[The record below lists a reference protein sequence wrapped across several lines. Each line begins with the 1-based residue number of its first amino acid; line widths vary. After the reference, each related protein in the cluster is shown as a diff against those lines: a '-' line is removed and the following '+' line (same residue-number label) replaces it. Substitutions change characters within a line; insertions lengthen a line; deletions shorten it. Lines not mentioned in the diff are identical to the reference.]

1 MYLELPYKLIINSSS
16 GVALE
21 NGKSTLT
28 ASVVKTTDGS
38 SVTIAEEAFIWTR
51 REMSDSFTDRT
62 GSSITITKDDL
73 VDGAGTFICTCKPEE
88 FYWADTAF
96 ITIEETI
103 AGTAGQNAPY
113 QRFIFKASVD
123 KPERP
128 SGTCE
133 AIPAGWSLQ
142 APPRLS
148 SEKIWVSTGYVS
160 FPDNEALYS
169 EWSDPAEWSGTSVMP
184 IVQWQ
189 WGESSEYPP
198 HVTSYAILIDG
209 ELMIFENALFI
220 DDYGEWTDDIPKDH
234 PANLKYLW
242 KREYNWN
249 HTSEEDEWIYYP
261 AQGPSGLPGDYQGL
275 GWYIVGTNT
284 VFFMGLDEDK
294 SPTLSTINIFIGG
307 KSYYFNSISASLNN
321 KSDKFYLVAALGE
334 NGIGGLGVYYLK
346 FVSDGTT
353 AETQWL
359 SYDTD
364 ERLLD
369 GYVLAEIRMDG
380 YAIESVSIVT
390 PKRLTAYEKS
400 NFMEIL
406 DSRDMDDINVAA
418 EAMGIE
424 RVFKR
429 LAVLEMFVDELLAN
443 EAFIKMLE
451 VNKLKFE
458 ANNTLIELGLFKD
471 ENGNDRPMF
480 RAAHRETMNSE
491 YETVFQ
497 IDLTTGNTFFG
508 KPNSS
513 FSAPLYGFMYNAST
527 HSLVGPNY
535 SGSTPGIQISSSGKV
550 TTRYMTANNII
561 VNKAEIDDAEI
572 ENSTFTGNIYA
583 PTLESYG
590 QEIEY
595 ISHSASG
602 TTNQANELY
611 SYFLEAGFLKNTFYR
626 AELSSGNITES
637 VYLQFVEATHNNLFG
652 QVNMRWGAIVLYN
665 LNREYIT
672 PASLGFTIIERATNI
687 GNVNGCNIEV
697 DLNTQIWD
705 DSSWGDV
712 TQMGTYVEGGLQI
725 RVQSGG
731 NVLRL
736 IDIPSSSAGLKPR
749 QVYHENGILK
759 IRIMPPLPVP
769 IVDAE
774 RISSSECVISITNTS
789 EFPSGTIF
797 HLGEEELGYGETSV
811 QLTIGSG
818 AYETTVYATYN
829 GNLEYDDKSETIYI
843 SIPEYMVI
851 SPYSYEA
858 VYSELSSSSKTLSI
872 YVAFNDFDEFTD
884 MSLSVQSDETGLLSN
899 DIEWGDYYDADS
911 GAKGFSYIVDAD
923 SSVVGKAITLIASA
937 KHCSDVTIS
946 MTVKLDPYSQA

>member
-1 MYLELPYKLIINSSS
+1 MEYTFRSAEKTVYLELPYKLIINSSS

-51 REMSDSFTDRT
+51 RELSDSFTDRT

-73 VDGAGTFICTCKPEE
+73 VNGAGTFVCTCKPEE

-113 QRFIFKASVD
+113 QRFIFKASVE

-198 HVTSYAILIDG
+198 HVTSYALLIDG

-321 KSDKFYLVAALGE
+321 KSDKFYLVAALGD

-527 HSLVGPNY
+527 HALVGPNY
-535 SGSTPGIQISSSGKV
+535 SGSPGIQISSSGRV
-550 TTRYMTANNII
+550 TTRYMTANNLTVIH
-561 VNKAEIDDAEI
+561 AEIDDAEI
-572 ENSTFTGNIYA
+572 ENSTFTGDIYA
-583 PTLESYG
+583 PTLQSYEKTTLGSDYTGHNSYNQAWEIYTDLQADQYPLGNKILCNVDGIEEDLYFQYRFIENPSGSVLSAYDYILINFYNESGTEVFLDSYG
-590 QEIEY
+590 KTLITDSDSSLSD
-595 ISHSASG
+595 ISGYTTDVNKVLYSG
-602 TTNQANELY
+602 AHYGFNGEGGTGGRYVSGSITITIKPAPYVLKFLNLPVGAEGLELY
-611 SYFLEAGFLKNTFYR
+611 QIYR
-626 AELSSGNITES
+626 
-637 VYLQFVEATHNNLFG
+637 
-652 QVNMRWGAIVLYN
+652 
-665 LNREYIT
+665 
-672 PASLGFTIIERATNI
+672 
-687 GNVNGCNIEV
+687 
-697 DLNTQIWD
+697 
-705 DSSWGDV
+705 
-712 TQMGTYVEGGLQI
+712 
-725 RVQSGG
+725 
-731 NVLRL
+731 
-736 IDIPSSSAGLKPR
+736 
-749 QVYHENGILK
+749 ENGTIK
-759 IRIMPPLPVP
+759 I
-769 IVDAE
+769 
-774 RISSSECVISITNTS
+774 
-789 EFPSGTIF
+789 
-797 HLGEEELGYGETSV
+797 
-811 QLTIGSG
+811 
-818 AYETTVYATYN
+818 
-829 GNLEYDDKSETIYI
+829 K
-843 SIPEYMVI
+843 
-851 SPYSYEA
+851 
-858 VYSELSSSSKTLSI
+858 
-872 YVAFNDFDEFTD
+872 
-884 MSLSVQSDETGLLSN
+884 
-899 DIEWGDYYDADS
+899 DS
-911 GAKGFSYIVDAD
+911 
-923 SSVVGKAITLIASA
+923 
-937 KHCSDVTIS
+937 
-946 MTVKLDPYSQA
+946 

>member
-1 MYLELPYKLIINSSS
+1 MLIIISRRPIIGNMEYTFRSAEKTVYLELPYKLIINSSS

-113 QRFIFKASVD
+113 QRFIFKAAVE

-169 EWSDPAEWSGTSVMP
+169 EWSDPTEWSGTSVMP

-198 HVTSYAILIDG
+198 HVTNYALLIDG

-443 EAFIKMLE
+443 DAFIKNLAVEKFRLE
-451 VNKLKFE
+451 I
-458 ANNTLIELGLFKD
+458 NNTIIEMGLFED
-471 ENGNDRPMF
+471 EEGIEHPVF
-480 RAAHRETMNSE
+480 RAAHREHVADE

-497 IDLTTGNTFFG
+497 IDIASGNVFMG
-508 KPNSS
+508 EPNST
-513 FSAPLYGFMYNAST
+513 FTAPASGFMYRASD
-527 HSLVGPNY
+527 HSIIGPYY
-535 SGSTPGIQISSSGKV
+535 SGNNPGIQISSSGKV
-550 TTRYMTANNII
+550 TTRYMTANNATINNASMNNVTIDETSIFNGLLKAASIYTREGTIEDAPI
-561 VNKAEIDDAEI
+561 VTNPDTGALIYKAMEILDSISQSAGVDIGRYYPCTITTSEISNIVRYLYI
-572 ENSTFTGNIYA
+572 ENYIPRWNPENFDNWGKEFSYIIYLCDENKNRIQIQNYGIALSKEEKLSNDSTIYRDTITSGDYIISMTGTTDSQ
-583 PTLESYG
+583 PTVLDGNY
-590 QEIEY
+590 EY
-595 ISHSASG
+595 IYP
-602 TTNQANELY
+602 TED
-611 SYFLEAGFLKNTFYR
+611 FD
-626 AELSSGNITES
+626 ITI
-637 VYLQFVEATHNNLFG
+637 YMPQ
-652 QVNMRWGAIVLYN
+652 
-665 LNREYIT
+665 
-672 PASLGFTIIERATNI
+672 
-687 GNVNGCNIEV
+687 
-697 DLNTQIWD
+697 
-705 DSSWGDV
+705 
-712 TQMGTYVEGGLQI
+712 
-725 RVQSGG
+725 
-731 NVLRL
+731 
-736 IDIPSSSAGLKPR
+736 
-749 QVYHENGILK
+749 ILK
-759 IRIMPPLPVP
+759 IYVP
-769 IVDAE
+769 T
-774 RISSSECVISITNTS
+774 ISDT
-789 EFPSGTIF
+789 
-797 HLGEEELGYGETSV
+797 EELEDNQVYKKSDGTLMVKIPSV
-811 QLTIGSG
+811 
-818 AYETTVYATYN
+818 
-829 GNLEYDDKSETIYI
+829 
-843 SIPEYMVI
+843 
-851 SPYSYEA
+851 
-858 VYSELSSSSKTLSI
+858 
-872 YVAFNDFDEFTD
+872 
-884 MSLSVQSDETGLLSN
+884 
-899 DIEWGDYYDADS
+899 
-911 GAKGFSYIVDAD
+911 
-923 SSVVGKAITLIASA
+923 
-937 KHCSDVTIS
+937 
-946 MTVKLDPYSQA
+946 